1 MRLGILEIRTKGKPE
16 ERHFGP
22 FGEVKER
29 FKQFRVPDS
38 HATLYAMD
46 RVRVKHI
53 PSAPV
58 VVAAPA
64 VTAAVAVESAPE
76 PKQTP
81 QKKGK

>member
-22 FGEVKER
+22 FGEVKEK
-29 FKQFRVPDS
+29 FKALRIPDT

-53 PSAPV
+53 PAVAV

-64 VTAAVAVESAPE
+64 VPAAVAVESAPE
-76 PKQTP
+76 TKTP